1 MKRAQLGRLGET
13 IAAEALE
20 GAGLRIVARN
30 ARFAEGEIDLVATEG
45 DTLVFVEVRTR
56 RGDSFGSPEESLTA
70 RKRERLA
77 RAAQR
82 YLHEHGHDAVDW
94 RIDLVA
100 VELDADGRLRRLAH
114 LRAVVEEER

>member
-1 MKRAQLGRLGET
+1 MKRDRLGRLGET
-13 IAAEALE
+13 IAAQALE
-20 GAGLRIVARN
+20 DAGLRIVARN
-30 ARFAEGEIDLVATEG
+30 ARFPEGEIDLVATEG

-70 RKRERLA
+70 RKQERLA

-82 YLHEHGHDAVDW
+82 YLEEQGQETVDW

-100 VELDADGRLRRLAH
+100 VELGADGRLRRLAH
-114 LRAVVEEER
+114 LRAVVEEAR